1 MSTVEKHNEI
11 SELESLSLKAQQIV
25 VQSKNRNSF
34 QNPDAQARIR
44 GCCGDSMQIELLLSG
59 DKIRGAAFD
68 TDGCAASIACGSII
82 TQLLIGKTLA
92 EASQITPQ
100 DVITALDGLPTDHL
114 HCASLAVNTLRA
126 AIKTYSENQTK
137 TR

>member
-1 MSTVEKHNEI
+1 
-11 SELESLSLKAQQIV
+11 
-25 VQSKNRNSF
+25 
-34 QNPDAQARIR
+34 
-44 GCCGDSMQIELLLSG
+44 MQIELLLSG

-82 TQLLIGKTLA
+82 TQLLIGRTLA
-92 EASQITPQ
+92 EASQIIPQ

-114 HCASLAVNTLRA
+114 HCASLAVNTLQA